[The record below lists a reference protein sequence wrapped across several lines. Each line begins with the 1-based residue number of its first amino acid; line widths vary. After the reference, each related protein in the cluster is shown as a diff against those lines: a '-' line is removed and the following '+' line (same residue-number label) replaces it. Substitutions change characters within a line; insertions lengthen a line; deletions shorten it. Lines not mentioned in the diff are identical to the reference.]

1 MCRRKRSRPSS
12 KRRLTKNVKRLS
24 SGRSVCASAIGVVDE
39 HRLRTNDPALVAGA
53 AVSLASALVR
63 TEAKLAVAV
72 ITSPK
77 PRHSMDTVSRTA
89 LIRATGGV
97 RALALTARSWQPRR
111 HRKVLYTGGF

>member
-24 SGRSVCASAIGVVDE
+24 SGRSACASAIGVVDE
-39 HRLRTNDPALVAGA
+39 HRLRTNGPALLAGA
-53 AVSLASALVR
+53 AVSRASALVR

-77 PRHSMDTVSRTA
+77 TETLNGHGLEDFADSRGRSA
-89 LIRATGGV
+89 SARAG
-97 RALALTARSWQPRR
+97 ARSWQPRR
-111 HRKVLYTGGF
+111 HRNVL

>member
-24 SGRSVCASAIGVVDE
+24 SGRSACASAIGVVDE
-39 HRLRTNDPALVAGA
+39 HRLRTNDPALLAGA

-63 TEAKLAVAV
+63 EAKLAVAV

-77 PRHSMDTVSRTA
+77 PTHSMDTVSRTA

-111 HRKVLYTGGF
+111 HRKVL

>member
-39 HRLRTNDPALVAGA
+39 HRLRTNGPALVAAA
-53 AVSLASALVR
+53 AVYPASTLVR
-63 TEAKLAVAV
+63 IEAKLDVAV
-72 ITSPK
+72 IASPK
-77 PRHSMDTVSRTA
+77 PKPSTDTVFKEASRDG
-89 LIRATGGV
+89 RGV

-111 HRKVLYTGGF
+111 HSNVL